1 MIKISQQ
8 SLLRISTI
16 TIKNFR
22 SFYGEREPIELSVE
36 AEHPVTIFHG
46 TSGRGKTTL
55 LNAIHWCIYNREGK
69 IKQKKTSSEGLVHS
83 CTIESL
89 RQGEEDDMSVE
100 ILIENEN
107 HMIEYEIK
115 REIKIKKSTKG
126 GEDSWNP
133 ILLAKVSP
141 SIEATQNVS
150 FAYRD
155 PDTDDVRN
163 ISSKDDSNKIDN
175 INERIEKI
183 FPNVLSSY
191 ILFDAEL
198 LRKFEEQQES
208 GMIQE
213 GIETITGLPIIED
226 AATMLEKIGKKITK
240 TGIGE
245 TIKFQAC
252 DTKIKRLETAIE
264 KLEKDNEEKGKKILE
279 MAEDE
284 EKRIKFNLE
293 NDDEAVAEAQKRQ
306 IELENQVS
314 GLADNIRKTKK
325 EMRDSIFGNLVNY
338 YLHDSLLVSQK
349 KT

>member
-115 REIKIKKSTKG
+115 REIKIKKSIKHEVLYRKDYKYDIFLSIKYNYKKTIKGLGSAIFLHLTKNYQPTAG
-126 GEDSWNP
+126 CIAVKKKDFL
-133 ILLAKVSP
+133 ILLKL
-141 SIEATQNVS
+141 IN
-150 FAYRD
+150 
-155 PDTDDVRN
+155 
-163 ISSKDDSNKIDN
+163 SKS
-175 INERIEKI
+175 
-183 FPNVLSSY
+183 
-191 ILFDAEL
+191 
-198 LRKFEEQQES
+198 
-208 GMIQE
+208 
-213 GIETITGLPIIED
+213 
-226 AATMLEKIGKKITK
+226 
-240 TGIGE
+240 
-245 TIKFQAC
+245 
-252 DTKIKRLETAIE
+252 KIKI
-264 KLEKDNEEKGKKILE
+264 N
-279 MAEDE
+279 
-284 EKRIKFNLE
+284 
-293 NDDEAVAEAQKRQ
+293 
-306 IELENQVS
+306 
-314 GLADNIRKTKK
+314 
-325 EMRDSIFGNLVNY
+325 
-338 YLHDSLLVSQK
+338 
-349 KT
+349 